1 MNLITW
7 NVILVYIANRVFI
20 VQILAYIKIPE
31 GQHFLI
37 PLLTDLI
44 KIIKININYLKV
56 KADEKQNR
64 NQY

>member
-1 MNLITW
+1 MNLITS
-7 NVILVYIANRVFI
+7 NVILVYMANRVFI

-37 PLLTDLI
+37 PLLINL
-44 KIIKININYLKV
+44 IKINITYFYKM
-56 KADEKQNR
+56 KAGEKQNR